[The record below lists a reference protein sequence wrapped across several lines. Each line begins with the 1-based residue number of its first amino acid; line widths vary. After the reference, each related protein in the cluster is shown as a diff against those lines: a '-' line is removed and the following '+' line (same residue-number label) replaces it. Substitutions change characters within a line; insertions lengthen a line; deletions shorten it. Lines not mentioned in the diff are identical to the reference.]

1 MERLRITELLEALPS
16 KEGARALNRTELAEL
31 VFGEDLGR
39 PQEGA
44 SKPLSLGRKR
54 NLIGD
59 WDRGKNLTAI
69 KPRHIMRL
77 ARALRIREFSELIEE

>member
-16 KEGARALNRTELAEL
+16 KRGARALTRTELAEL
-31 VFGEDLGR
+31 VFADDMGR
-39 PQEGA
+39 PQAGT
-44 SKPLSLGRKR
+44 SKEVSLGRKR

-59 WDRGKNLTAI
+59 WDRGKSLTAI

-77 ARALRIREFSELIEE
+77 VRALRVQRFADLIEE

>member
-1 MERLRITELLEALPS
+1 MERLRITELLEALPT
-16 KEGARALNRTELAEL
+16 KGGARALTRTELAEL
-31 VFGEDLGR
+31 VFNDDMGR
-39 PQEGA
+39 PKEGA
-44 SKPLSLGRKR
+44 IKPLSLGRKR
-54 NLIGD
+54 NLIGN